1 MSPHKFI
8 NPCISDVGNL
18 VLLVGVG
25 HYILISDVGNFI
37 LLSNVYNFL
46 LLSDAGCLILLSNVG
61 HFIFLFKDQP
71 ERSCVF
77 SQISVDKGDRNLS
90 CKF

>member
-18 VLLVGVG
+18 VLLLGVG

-61 HFIFLFKDQP
+61 NFIFLFKTSLNGP
-71 ERSCVF
+71 AFF
-77 SQISVDKGDRNLS
+77 SQISIDKGDINLS